1 MIRQTRVTFITF
13 LKYILQTLLYAAF
26 PEASIFISFKHM
38 INEIFEKTVLIH
50 LLISNLTK
58 LNHVEV
64 FSKMHLFADMDLL
77 ILIFNIE
84 SIIEYYVLS
93 LKIVI

>member
-1 MIRQTRVTFITF
+1 MIRQTRVIFITF
-13 LKYILQTLLYAAF
+13 LKYILQTLIYPAF
-26 PEASIFISFKHM
+26 PEASIFISFKH
-38 INEIFEKTVLIH
+38 IIKEICEKTVLIH

-58 LNHVEV
+58 LNHVDV
-64 FSKMHLFADMDLL
+64 FSKMHLFVDIDLL

-84 SIIEYYVLS
+84 SIIQYYVLT